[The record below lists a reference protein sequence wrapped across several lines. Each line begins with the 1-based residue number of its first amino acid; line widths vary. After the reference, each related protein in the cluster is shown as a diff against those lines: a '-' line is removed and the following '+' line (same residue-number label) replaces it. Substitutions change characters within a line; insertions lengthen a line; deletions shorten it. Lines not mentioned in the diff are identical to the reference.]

1 MNNKHTM
8 PSYLRGLEMD
18 NEQLRQENHF
28 LKEKIMNTPNQQ
40 LGVIDL
46 TKLIREIHYQLQLDH
61 QNLLL
66 KATALEQ
73 ENKELKERLE
83 KLDIKNS

>member
-1 MNNKHTM
+1 MNA
-8 PSYLRGLEMD
+8 
-18 NEQLRQENHF
+18 
-28 LKEKIMNTPNQQ
+28 PNQQ

-73 ENKELKERLE
+73 ENKDLKERLE